1 MATTLLFHRMAAVG
15 TNSAEYRAI
24 KKNRPKLVT
33 AIAKQGG
40 LNWFSQKLQEFDFLT
55 SERASGITS
64 KLGVSDEDKV
74 SSLLEAVESKI
85 KSNQRGTATK
95 AVRRPGNEAR
105 GTPFTDFVEMLESEG
120 CLQDMGQALQ
130 YECQMFKEQ
139 AVISGQIATS
149 MSEAKPS
156 VSTRSGSADHDPNGG
171 IAYISGSTTPT
182 PFPMQRVGGSSLA
195 LPEENTVESNTDVAD
210 GEEIDPLC
218 AELPI
223 SRQQVDVTAP
233 SSMAPVQQTSTLTRA
248 KDLQD
253 YVGAELSAIGGDI
266 TNKDSQISN
275 LKGQLQKQLQLVEEQ
290 EKQITA
296 ITEENKKLE
305 TEVQEKREELTQKA
319 HKLEE
324 CEHDLSLE
332 KQTVEQLKQELD
344 EKKAELESSR
354 EQLSNKEKEV
364 DQVRIEKEKEIAEL
378 RKALE
383 EKAKALE
390 AREERMTELRQAEQQ
405 KITDLKL
412 ELVEKENELLQ
423 TQRDLARKGEELAN
437 TKAELTKKEC
447 MIAQLQTEKRFEEH
461 RRSSEATIAIKDT
474 EIAALTAKLDT
485 WSCIII

>member
-1 MATTLLFHRMAAVG
+1 MAAVG
-15 TNSAEYRAI
+15 TNSAELRAI
-24 KKNRPKLVT
+24 KKNRLKLVT
-33 AIAKQGG
+33 AISKQGG
-40 LNWFSQKLQEFDFLT
+40 LTWFSQNLQGFDFITL
-55 SERASGITS
+55 ERASGIAST
-64 KLGVSDEDKV
+64 LGVSDDVKV

-85 KSNQRGTATK
+85 KSNQRGT
-95 AVRRPGNEAR
+95 
-105 GTPFTDFVEMLESEG
+105 PFTDFVKMLESEG
-120 CLQDMGQALQ
+120 CFQDMGQTLQ
-130 YECQMFKEQ
+130 IDCQMIQQQ
-139 AVISGQIATS
+139 ASRSELKDVISGQLQIATS
-149 MSEAKPS
+149 MSESKPT
-156 VSTRSGSADHDPNGG
+156 TRSGSADPNG
-171 IAYISGSTTPT
+171 SVKVSVPSSTI
-182 PFPMQRVGGSSLA
+182 PFLVQNVDGNSLVCA
-195 LPEENTVESNTDVAD
+195 PLPEENENTVESSTDVAD
-210 GEEIDPLC
+210 GEEIDLLC
-218 AELPI
+218 AKLPI
-223 SRQQVDVTAP
+223 GHQQVDVTAP
-233 SSMAPVQQTSTLTRA
+233 SSMVPVQQTSTVTRA
-248 KDLQD
+248 KDLRD
-253 YVGAELSAIGGDI
+253 YVGAELSAIDGDI
-266 TNKDSQISN
+266 TNKESQISD
-275 LKGQLQKQLQLVEEQ
+275 LKGQLQKQLQQKGQLEQRVEEQ

-354 EQLSNKEKEV
+354 KQLSNKEKEV

-383 EKAKALE
+383 EKAKAVE
-390 AREERMTELRQAEQQ
+390 EREERMTELRQAEQQ

-423 TQRDLARKGEELAN
+423 TQLQLSLKREELSN
-437 TKAELTKKEC
+437 TRAELTNKEC